1 MDRYIGIN
9 PVLSV
14 QMSRKL
20 NFSEEH
26 VLMKLYTVAVDDL
39 RMYMNKGDN
48 SRDNII
54 PHLHNL
60 FLFQCDVTRSLNRSE
75 ARSKLF
81 IDQGRTTLY
90 RLLRFIGQYR
100 CTVVFT

>member
-1 MDRYIGIN
+1 
-9 PVLSV
+9 
-14 QMSRKL
+14 MSRKH

-26 VLMKLYTVAVDDL
+26 VLMKLDTVAVDDP
-39 RMYMNKGDN
+39 RMCMNKGDD
-48 SRDNII
+48 SRDII

-60 FLFQCDVTRSLNRSE
+60 FLFQCDVARSLNRYE

-90 RLLRFIGQYR
+90 RLLSASTGVMLCLHR
-100 CTVVFT
+100 